1 MAPERIHFTYY
12 IAVFIET
19 DRHKIEY
26 QLIHSTFYNVIAYNN
41 LATISMTHNLQ
52 IITNEI
58 NLLIRKTTMNEIQ
71 EYDLVALTEDEIAT
85 HKVTHQQILLRRG
98 QMGTVL
104 MSFDNKAFLI
114 DFTDKKGNTFAM
126 ETIEP
131 VKLLRLINEPE
142 LVYS

>member
-1 MAPERIHFTYY
+1 MHFTYY

-26 QLIHSTFYNVIAYNN
+26 QLIHSNFYNAIAYNN
-41 LATISMTHNLQ
+41 LATISTTHNFQ

-58 NLLIRKTTMNEIQ
+58 SLLIRKTTMNDIQ
-71 EYDLVALTEDEIAT
+71 EYDLVALTEDAIAT
-85 HKVTHQQILLRRG
+85 HKVTHQQNLLRRG

-114 DFTDKKGNTFAM
+114 DFTDRKGNTFAM

>member
-1 MAPERIHFTYY
+1 
-12 IAVFIET
+12 
-19 DRHKIEY
+19 
-26 QLIHSTFYNVIAYNN
+26 
-41 LATISMTHNLQ
+41 MTHNLQ

-58 NLLIRKTTMNEIQ
+58 NLLIRKTTMNDIQ
-71 EYDLVALTEDEIAT
+71 EYDLVALTEEAIAT

-104 MSFDNKAFLI
+104 MSFDNQAFLI

-126 ETIEP
+126 ETIEH